1 MGHLAAD
8 YNLGSWSLSVSLDTK
23 DDFYFSD
30 SHNVQ
35 SDSYELLNMNLSYS
49 SERWRLS
56 FWGRNLTNQDYAVRG
71 FFFGAF
77 GNDPRKGYAP
87 EPYLQFGEP
96 RVIGVSYEV
105 QL

>member
-1 MGHLAAD
+1 M
-8 YNLGSWSLSVSLDTK
+8 
-23 DDFYFSD
+23 
-30 SHNVQ
+30 Q
-35 SDSYELLNMNLSYS
+35 SDPYELLNMNLSYT
-49 SERWRLS
+49 SERWSLS

-71 FFFGAF
+71 FFFGEF

-96 RVIGVSYEV
+96 RMIGISYEV